1 VTDSDQPV
9 QVLDPIAAYARWAAS
24 YPARAHNPLM
34 RAEERALLSLL
45 PADLR
50 GRAVLDAGCGSGRY
64 MLHALH
70 RGATYVIGVDRSPE
84 MLKRAQGELASAQAG
99 QAPAAGTIAHF
110 ELLQAR
116 LEALPLRDAWADV
129 TVCGLTLGHLP
140 SLQGA
145 LAELRRVTRPDGRI
159 LCSDFHPLAHGRG
172 DRREF
177 SAAGKRYAVQ
187 HHPYRHEEWQRA
199 CAAIG
204 WRIVRTL
211 EPRLDPQDLRER
223 NHPDPVAMAD
233 PVAIVIEL
241 AAAPA
246 DPVRR

>member
-1 VTDSDQPV
+1 VTDSDRPV

-45 PADLR
+45 PTDLS

-64 MLHALH
+64 MLHALQ
-70 RGATYVIGVDRSPE
+70 RGAAYVIGVDRSPE
-84 MLKRAQGELASAQAG
+84 MLRRARGELTSAQAG
-99 QAPAAGTIAHF
+99 PALAAGTIAHF
-110 ELLQAR
+110 GLLQAS
-116 LEALPLRDAWADV
+116 LQALPLRDAWADV

-140 SLQGA
+140 SLRCA
-145 LAELRRVTRPDGRI
+145 LAELQRVTRPNGRI

-177 SAAGKRYAVQ
+177 SAAGKRYAVH
-187 HHPYRHEEWQRA
+187 HHPYQLEEWRRA
-199 CAAIG
+199 CAAMG

-211 EPRLDPQDLRER
+211 EPRLEPQDLSER
-223 NHPDPVAMAD
+223 DHPDPLAMAD

-241 AAAPA
+241 AAAA
-246 DPVRR
+246 AGPVRR